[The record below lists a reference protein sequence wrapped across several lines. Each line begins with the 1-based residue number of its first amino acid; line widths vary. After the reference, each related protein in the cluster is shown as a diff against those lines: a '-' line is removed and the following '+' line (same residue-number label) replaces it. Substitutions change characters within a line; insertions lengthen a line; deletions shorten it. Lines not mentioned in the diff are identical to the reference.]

1 MADQPKSVSWLLPS
15 NVRKSKLTRYLQTSV
30 SFLNGIG
37 SAEDF
42 VERAQQAVSAVW
54 QMTTRAREWV
64 ANVSDVLYPGSDP
77 RMLDGGRA
85 AVGLADL
92 QKLLLESHSLPVR
105 VAEADEVTRIIRA
118 AVDWQHKADEALA
131 ALQTPTR
138 TRSGRGSAM
147 QLTTLR
153 DMLHEAQL
161 IPVRLDQRIEIKER
175 VESE

>member
-1 MADQPKSVSWLLPS
+1 
-15 NVRKSKLTRYLQTSV
+15 
-30 SFLNGIG
+30 
-37 SAEDF
+37 
-42 VERAQQAVSAVW
+42 
-54 QMTTRAREWV
+54 MTTRAREWV

-118 AVDWQHKADEALA
+118 AVDWQHKADDALA

-153 DMLHEAQL
+153 DMLNEAQL
-161 IPVRLDQRIEIKER
+161 IPVRLDQRIELKER